1 LKKHNLTTL
10 FLIYLTFSCISIFSN
25 IKIAQ
30 ACGNGWWQ
38 ESCNRGIT
46 ITPTQREIDARAE
59 KEANAI
65 LQGRKEGDAI
75 LAEKR
80 AKQKI
85 EDDAVNKANAE
96 TLANQ
101 EAAKVTADNINRQ
114 EAEEKLANQRR
125 EEKELNDKKNS
136 ALIQTGGNLLKLILN
151 VK

>member
-1 LKKHNLTTL
+1 LKNSNLTTL
-10 FLIYLTFSCISIFSN
+10 LLTCLTFSSISIFAN
-25 IKIAQ
+25 IKVAQ

-38 ESCNRGIT
+38 EPCNRGIT
-46 ITPTQREIDARAE
+46 ISPTKGEIDAQAK
-59 KEANAI
+59 KEADAI
-65 LQGRKEGDAI
+65 LQGRKEADAI
-75 LAEKR
+75 LAAKR

-101 EAAKVTADNINRQ
+101 EAAQVTADNINRQ
-114 EAEEKLANQRR
+114 EAEEKLANQQR